1 MTIAVSTAAHGEL
14 ERFICCKVEKDE
26 LRERETVFA
35 APGGREAVVR
45 QLIGLEVD
53 LLIAGLLPPSL
64 EEMIGDAGISVISGI
79 RQVADAPDLVLKK
92 YLDGTLDF

>member
-1 MTIAVSTAAHGEL
+1 MTIAVSTASHGEL

-35 APGGREAVVR
+35 APGGREAVIR
-45 QLIGLEVD
+45 QLLGLEVD

-64 EEMIGDAGISVISGI
+64 EEQISDAGIAVISGI
-79 RQVADAPDLVLKK
+79 GGISDAPDLILKK